1 MASDSLIVKSWAGV
15 VAFVVLLL
23 FYLVSGPTGILNAFS
38 TLSIASGLLIV
49 ILLFFRLEGN
59 ANVGVG
65 LALSSI
71 LIVGG
76 FLVAST
82 TGFTSIATFITV
94 FGAVLVF
101 VYGMTEKN
109 KHENNI
115 LLLTISAAIIIFF
128 GGGALPADM
137 SVTATGLMFLIT
149 AFGVITFIFSKFSDE
164 ESGLKWALF
173 IATIALVG
181 GLLFVFLGFLPTF
194 VFGIL
199 VLFAFAA
206 AKTFPGSTSGSGVI
220 SFIGTT
226 SAILVVFFL
235 ASVQGLFPGMLRAF
249 SLLILAAG
257 LVTIA
262 FFLRIG
268 EREIPGV
275 AKSGFLLGTILTLV
289 GLYLLLF

>member
-1 MASDSLIVKSWAGV
+1 MASDSLIVKSWVGIA
-15 VAFVVLLL
+15 AFMVLLL
-23 FYLVSGPTGILNAFS
+23 FYMVSGPTGILNAFS
-38 TLSIASGLLIV
+38 TLSIASGLLII
-49 ILLFFRLEGN
+49 ILLFFREEGN
-59 ANVGVG
+59 ENVGTG

-76 FLVAST
+76 FLTTST
-82 TGFTSIATFITV
+82 AGFTSIATFIAV
-94 FGAVLVF
+94 FGAILVF
-101 VYGMTEKN
+101 VYGTSGKN
-109 KHENNI
+109 KPENNI

-149 AFGVITFIFSKFSDE
+149 AFGVITFIFSKFSE
-164 ESGLKWALF
+164 AGSGLKWALF
-173 IATIALVG
+173 ISTIVLVG

-199 VLFAFAA
+199 TLFAFAA
-206 AKTFPGSTSGSGVI
+206 AKIFPDSTSGHGAI
-220 SFIGTT
+220 SFIGTA

-235 ASVQGLFPGMLRAF
+235 ASVQGLFPGLLRAF
-249 SLLILAAG
+249 SLLVLAIG
-257 LVTIA
+257 LVVIA

-275 AKSGFLLGTILTLV
+275 AGSGLLLGTILTLV